1 MKTYQKVMVGG
12 LGALMPIVVNLLV
25 VDLHVLFLDLTLVA
39 FLAYLVRVI
48 ILFCLGGIVAF
59 LHTDENSP
67 LKLFQLGLAA
77 PALITGLLNGAQIE
91 VPKAPLPAHAEPSAS
106 TYFVPLVY
114 AQTTR
119 GTEVKTFSL
128 PKETLGEQVQRG
140 LIGSVPTRVWFV
152 IAGSYSSQENAERSA
167 KQIEREFGPKGF
179 KPVVYA
185 PYGGNP
191 YWAVVIGSNLT
202 SQEAQQLR
210 QRAITAGLP
219 KDTYLW
225 TFAK

>member
-1 MKTYQKVMVGG
+1 MKTYQKIMLGG
-12 LGALMPIVVNLLV
+12 LGALMPVIMNLLV
-25 VDLHVLFLDLTLVA
+25 VDLHILFLNLTLVA
-39 FLAYLVRVI
+39 LLAYFTRVV
-48 ILFCLGGIVAF
+48 ILFFLGGLVAF
-59 LHTDENSP
+59 LHKDENSP
-67 LKLFQLGLAA
+67 FKLLQLGVAA
-77 PALITGLLNGAQIE
+77 PALITGLLNGAQVE
-91 VPKAPLPAHAEPSAS
+91 LPKVPLPAEANPSAS
-106 TYFVPLVY
+106 TYFVPPVY
-114 AQTTR
+114 AQPTR

-152 IAGSYSSQENAERSA
+152 IVGSYSSQENAERSV

-191 YWAVVIGSNLT
+191 YWAVVIGSNLS
-202 SQEAQQLR
+202 SQEAQQLQ